1 MKKLKF
7 SLFTA
12 ALLSMTVFSLAC
24 AEDEEVVA
32 VEETVS
38 EMNTLETI
46 IDRGMLKCG
55 VNDNLT
61 GFGVVTSD
69 GSFEGFDID
78 FCKAVAAAIL
88 GDSTKVEYTPLT
100 AAARFE
106 ALGAGEIDLLIRN
119 TTWTASRD
127 RELEQDFTVTTFY
140 DGQGM
145 MVYADSGY
153 DSIDDMEGATVCV
166 LQGTTTELNLDDRF
180 TGTGMSYTPLTFET
194 NDPLQAA
201 FEEKRCDGWTTDKSG
216 LASKRAEFP
225 ESAGGPDAL
234 KVLPETLSKEPL
246 GPLTRDNDSEFY
258 DVVQWVVFGMMQAEE
273 SGITSSN
280 VAEMAASPSD
290 PGMARLLGASFEG
303 GEVQDFN
310 FGIPKDF
317 MQKVISQVGNYGEVY
332 DKHLVP
338 LGLERAGS
346 LNALWTEGGLIY
358 PPPFR

>member
-1 MKKLKF
+1 MKRIKL

-234 KVLPETLSKEPL
+234 KVLPETLSNEPL

>member
-1 MKKLKF
+1 MNKIKYTLLISALFAMMAF
-7 SLFTA
+7 SY
-12 ALLSMTVFSLAC
+12 AC
-24 AEDEEVVA
+24 AAEDS
-32 VEETVS
+32 S
-38 EMNTLETI
+38 EASSDGGSNTLQQVL
-46 IDRGMLKCG
+46 DRGMLKCG
-55 VNDNLT
+55 VNDNLA
-61 GFGVVTSD
+61 GFGVVAAD
-69 GSFEGFDID
+69 GSFSGFDID

-88 GDSTKVEYTPLT
+88 GDSGKVEYTPTT
-100 AAARFE
+100 ASNRFE
-106 ALGAGEIDLLIRN
+106 ALGSGEIDLLIRN

-127 RELEQDFTVTTFY
+127 RELKQDFTAATFY

-145 MVYADSGY
+145 MVYVDSGY
-153 DSIDDMEGATVCV
+153 NSIDDMEGATICV

-216 LASKRAEFP
+216 LASKRASFP
-225 ESAGGPDAL
+225 GSAGGPEAL

-273 SGITSSN
+273 SGINSGNVSSI
-280 VAEMAASPSD
+280 ASNPPN
-290 PGMARLLGASFEG
+290 PGVARLLGSSFEG
-303 GEVQDFN
+303 GEVQDFS

-332 DKHLVP
+332 DRHLVP

-346 LNALWTEGGLIY
+346 LNAMWTEGGLIY
-358 PPPFR
+358 APPFR

>member
-1 MKKLKF
+1 MKKLKL

-24 AEDEEVVA
+24 AEEEVVA

-88 GDSTKVEYTPLT
+88 GDSAKVEYTPLT

-246 GPLTRDNDSEFY
+246 LKNPSSFSPL
-258 DVVQWVVFGMMQAEE
+258 
-273 SGITSSN
+273 I
-280 VAEMAASPSD
+280 
-290 PGMARLLGASFEG
+290 
-303 GEVQDFN
+303 
-310 FGIPKDF
+310 
-317 MQKVISQVGNYGEVY
+317 
-332 DKHLVP
+332 
-338 LGLERAGS
+338 
-346 LNALWTEGGLIY
+346 
-358 PPPFR
+358 

>member
-1 MKKLKF
+1 MKNFKSLLVLF
-7 SLFTA
+7 SLVSFA
-12 ALLSMTVFSLAC
+12 AFSFAC
-24 AEDEEVVA
+24 ASEDDSA
-32 VEETVS
+32 STAS
-38 EMNTLETI
+38 SGSTLEQVLE
-46 IDRGMLKCG
+46 RGTLKCG

-61 GFGVVTSD
+61 GFGVVTPS
-69 GSFEGFDID
+69 GAFEGFDID
-78 FCKAVAAAIL
+78 FCKAVAAAVL
-88 GDSTKVEYTPLT
+88 GDSSKVEYTPTT
-100 AAARFE
+100 ASNRFE
-106 ALGAGEIDLLIRN
+106 ALGSGEIDLLIRN

-127 RELEQDFTVTTFY
+127 RELAQDFTVATFY

-153 DSIDDMEGATVCV
+153 NSIDDMEGATVCV

-225 ESAGGPDAL
+225 ESAGGPSAL

-273 SGITSSN
+273 SGISSSN
-280 VAEMAASPSD
+280 VAQMAANPSN

-303 GEVQDFN
+303 GEVQDFS

-332 DKHLVP
+332 DRHLVP

-346 LNALWTEGGLIY
+346 LNAQWTEGGLIY
-358 PPPFR
+358 APPFR